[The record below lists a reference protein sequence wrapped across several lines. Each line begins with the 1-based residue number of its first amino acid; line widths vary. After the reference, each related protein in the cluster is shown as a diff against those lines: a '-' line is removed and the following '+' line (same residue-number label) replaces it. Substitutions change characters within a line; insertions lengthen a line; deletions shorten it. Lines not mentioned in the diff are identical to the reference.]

1 MVILVPTHFLLY
13 GLLFTVGR
21 KFLISATTLT
31 ALSAAT
37 FHIIVIDTA
46 SGFLHTG
53 LQLAD
58 TVAKADT
65 KATALITAAALRQEV
80 FTHSGIIIRTILLED
95 IDYIGTHCKAVFDE
109 RAVHTQ
115 AIVIISRSL
124 TLQADIRSTSSG
136 IQTGT
141 YLQWESVLDTT
152 V

>member
-31 ALSAAT
+31 ALSAAA

-65 KATALITAAALRQEV
+65 KATALITAAALREV
-80 FTHSGIIIRTILLED
+80 SF
-95 IDYIGTHCKAVFDE
+95 V
-109 RAVHTQ
+109 
-115 AIVIISRSL
+115 
-124 TLQADIRSTSSG
+124 
-136 IQTGT
+136 
-141 YLQWESVLDTT
+141 
-152 V
+152 